1 VRAKTIVAISSNF
14 KSANM
19 NRRESLS
26 VIAAAAVA
34 PLVSRAQAQTSKPA
48 GTPVAVSDAMQ
59 QYRDRLDKA
68 TPQSVMDWMKAGNER
83 FRTGR
88 SSQGEQANDA
98 RARVA
103 LTGTGQRGLAVVV
116 SCIDSRVSPE
126 LLLDAGIGDLYTV
139 RLGANVVGEDALG
152 SIEVAVASDA
162 KIVLLLGHTRC
173 AGVRA
178 ACSNMELEHF
188 TQLLNKVRPAIGK
201 ANIFLDND
209 KSKAQEIGERI
220 PANPRYISF
229 VSQQNARWQA
239 EQVLARSQTVRDAVT
254 KGDAWLV
261 PALYDVET
269 GGIAFD
275 APLKVTKP
283 A

>member
-1 VRAKTIVAISSNF
+1 
-14 KSANM
+14 M
-19 NRRESLS
+19 NRRHSLS
-26 VIAAAAVA
+26 LLAALTAAPFIARTHASEVADVSAVKVPPSVPAASQSTNDDA
-34 PLVSRAQAQTSKPA
+34 LQRYRA
-48 GTPVAVSDAMQ
+48 
-59 QYRDRLDKA
+59 RIEKA
-68 TPQSVMDWMKAGNER
+68 TPQSVLDWMKAGNER
-83 FRTGR
+83 FRTGAPT
-88 SSQGEQANDA
+88 QGGQANDA

-116 SCIDSRVSPE
+116 SCIDSRVPPE

-139 RLGANVVGEDALG
+139 RLGANVVSEDALG

-162 KIVLLLGHTRC
+162 KIILLMGHTRC

-178 ACSNMELEHF
+178 ACANLELEHF

-201 ANIFLDND
+201 ANLFLDGD
-209 KSKAQEIGERI
+209 KTKAAEIGERV
-220 PANPRYISF
+220 PGNHRYVSF
-229 VSQQNARWQA
+229 VSYHNARWQA

-254 KGDAWLV
+254 KGDTWLV

-269 GGIAFD
+269 GAIKFD
-275 APLKVTKP
+275 APLKVVKP